1 MNALVNG
8 NRDSN
13 GEETKLG
20 KTNNNSKMEEITE
33 WLLRV
38 PSGHHCLILYSNIE
52 TMRKVYANY
61 VKRQMEEQ
69 PNSVVLFLSYYDT
82 TENVRYFLSQK
93 GVPVKEHE
101 RNGMIVILD
110 IVKTID
116 NPFFEVPDIERL
128 RELSKKLADQFEDKT
143 VVVLA
148 DMSVFHHINK
158 ASQLLKYEKNLHKDL
173 RVEKWKELC
182 LYHKRDY
189 ESMFTEQESNELL
202 DYHKDKVITV

>member
-101 RNGMIVILD
+101 RNGLIVILD